1 MTIDQ
6 FSMIFGAAALTGFV
20 VIVALFM
27 RIKAIIVDNE
37 KAQQIADAIQE
48 GAMTFLREEY
58 KIIAIVVAPVAILL
72 GFIMSPLPAFIFCCW
87 RAIFFTPWFYW
98 HACGDN
104 RKRAHNHGS
113 KRSW

>member
-6 FSMIFGAAALTGFV
+6 YSLVFASAALVGFG
-20 VIVALFM
+20 VIAVLFS
-27 RIKAIIVDNE
+27 RIKAIVVDNE

-72 GFIMSPLPAFIFCCW
+72 GFLA
-87 RAIFFTPWFYW
+87 
-98 HACGDN
+98 
-104 RKRAHNHGS
+104 
-113 KRSW
+113 